1 MIRSQVLYAVR
12 RLTHPSELDRLDRS
26 SRWRASQAI
35 RSVHSAKLTIAGMRQ
50 LRHLAW
56 ALETVRREGIPGT
69 YIEAGVALGGT
80 AALISR
86 LRTPGRRLDLYDVF
100 SVIPPPG
107 PADGNDAHRRY
118 EVIKSG
124 QATGIDGGEY
134 YGYRKNL
141 IDVVKAN
148 LRNYGAYHDPIIFHE
163 GLFEDTMHVEEPI
176 AFAHID
182 CDWHDPVALCLKRIF
197 PLLAPGGIIVLD
209 DYNSYSGCRKA
220 VDDFLGRT
228 PMAERLFE
236 EQSISLRK
244 KLSMNNI
251 NCFTH

>member
-1 MIRSQVLYAVR
+1 M
-12 RLTHPSELDRLDRS
+12 
-26 SRWRASQAI
+26 
-35 RSVHSAKLTIAGMRQ
+35 AGMRQ

-56 ALETVRREGIPGT
+56 ALETVRHEGTPGN

-100 SVIPPPG
+100 KVIPPPG
-107 PADGNDAHRRY
+107 AADGDDAHRRY

-124 QATGIDGGEY
+124 RAVGIGGNEY
-134 YGYRKNL
+134 YGYQNNL
-141 IDVVKAN
+141 IDTVKAN
-148 LRNYGAYHDPIIFHE
+148 LRNYGASHDPIIFHE

-182 CDWHDPVALCLKRIF
+182 CDWHDPVTLCLKRLF
-197 PLLAPGGIIVLD
+197 PVLAPGGIIILD
-209 DYNSYSGCRKA
+209 DYNSFQGCRTA

-228 PMAERLFE
+228 ANAERLFE

-244 KLSMNNI
+244 KI
-251 NCFTH
+251 VHE

>member
-1 MIRSQVLYAVR
+1 M
-12 RLTHPSELDRLDRS
+12 
-26 SRWRASQAI
+26 
-35 RSVHSAKLTIAGMRQ
+35 AGMRQ

-56 ALETVRREGIPGT
+56 ALETVSREGIPGS

-107 PADGNDAHRRY
+107 AADGDDAHRRY
-118 EVIKSG
+118 EVIKNG
-124 QATGIDGGEY
+124 QAIGIGGGEY
-134 YGYRKNL
+134 YGYQNNL
-141 IDVVKAN
+141 MDVVKSN
-148 LRNYGAYHDPIIFHE
+148 LRKYGVSRDPIMFHE

-197 PLLAPGGIIVLD
+197 PMLAPGGIIVLD
-209 DYNSYSGCRKA
+209 DYNSFRGCRTA
-220 VDDFLGRT
+220 VDDFLSRT
-228 PMAERLFE
+228 ANAERLIE
-236 EQSISLRK
+236 EQSISLSK
-244 KLSMNNI
+244 VVHK
-251 NCFTH
+251 